1 MNKNLRSEAPPPEP
15 PRNNP
20 CSLGIA
26 CIYDWPYLYI
36 SCKHSGQASHCA
48 GAIET
53 ILLTFSSHLLSET
66 MP

>member
-26 CIYDWPYLYI
+26 CIYDLPYLYI
-36 SCKHSGQASHCA
+36 SCKPCHDGSFKEFDTAAMLQYM
-48 GAIET
+48 IPW
-53 ILLTFSSHLLSET
+53 L
-66 MP
+66 